1 MNTKFI
7 VTLCLIFSLASH
19 AQDGT
24 ASPYSFYGIGE
35 VKFSGTAENRFMGG
49 LSIFRDSIHMNIQN
63 PASYSSMKLTS
74 FAIGGNTNTTVTN
87 SATAEDKSKRTTLDY
102 LVVGLPFGKFGA
114 SFGLVPYSSI
124 GYKTQIITEAAGIYP
139 KTLDKHSGSGGINKM
154 YAGLAYNISKKLSIG
169 ANINYSFGKINTD
182 DIQYRD
188 PDVVQYGSKE
198 TNLSNV
204 KGINI
209 STGLMF
215 ETNLKHNKIFSSSL
229 TFTPQS
235 NLTFENER
243 TISVI
248 QIATAGESIIQ
259 SSDKIL
265 SETKVISPSKLTFGA
280 GYGQSKK
287 WQIGAE
293 VVYQQNS
300 KLTNR
305 FNDNLSNV
313 RFENATKYIVG
324 GYFIPKYNSFTS
336 YFQRVVYRA
345 GFNFQNTGLVINN
358 QAIKDQSLSI
368 GLGLPLSGT
377 FSNINIGLEMG
388 KKGTKNAGLIQENY
402 TNISIG
408 LSFNDRWFVKRKYD

>member
-1 MNTKFI
+1 
-7 VTLCLIFSLASH
+7 
-19 AQDGT
+19 
-24 ASPYSFYGIGE
+24 
-35 VKFSGTAENRFMGG
+35 
-49 LSIFRDSIHMNIQN
+49 
-63 PASYSSMKLTS
+63 
-74 FAIGGNTNTTVTN
+74 
-87 SATAEDKSKRTTLDY
+87 
-102 LVVGLPFGKFGA
+102 
-114 SFGLVPYSSI
+114 
-124 GYKTQIITEAAGIYP
+124 
-139 KTLDKHSGSGGINKM
+139 
-154 YAGLAYNISKKLSIG
+154 
-169 ANINYSFGKINTD
+169 
-182 DIQYRD
+182 
-188 PDVVQYGSKE
+188 VQYGSKE

-204 KGINI
+204 KGISI

-215 ETNLKHNKIFSSSL
+215 ETNLKNNKVFSSSL

-248 QIATAGESIIQ
+248 QIAIAGESIIQ

-265 SETKVISPSKLTFGA
+265 SVTKVISPSKFTFGA

-358 QAIKDQSLSI
+358 QPIKDQSVSF

-388 KKGTKNAGLIQENY
+388 KKGTTTAGLIQENY

-408 LSFNDRWFVKRKYD
+408 LSFNDRWFIKRKYD

>member
-1 MNTKFI
+1 MINKII
-7 VTLCLIFSLASH
+7 VTFCLICSVATF

-35 VKFSGTAENRFMGG
+35 VKFSGTAENRSMGG

-124 GYKTQIITEAAGIYP
+124 GYKTQLITEAVGSYP
-139 KTLDKHSGSGGINKM
+139 RTLDRHSGSGGINRV
-154 YAGLAYNISKKLSIG
+154 YAGLAYNISKNLSIG
-169 ANINYSFGKINTD
+169 ANINYNFGKINTD

-188 PDVVQYGSKE
+188 PDVVQYGTKE
-198 TNLSNV
+198 NNLSNV
-204 KGINI
+204 KGINF

-215 ETNLKHNKIFSSSL
+215 EKNLKGGKVFTTSL

-235 NLTFENER
+235 NLTFDTER
-243 TISVI
+243 TISIV
-248 QIATAGESIIQ
+248 QIAVAGESIVQ
-259 SSDKIL
+259 SLDKL
-265 SETKVISPSKLTFGA
+265 YSETKVISPSKFTFGA

-293 VVYQQNS
+293 MVYQQNS

-305 FNDNLSNV
+305 FNDNIPNV
-313 RFENATKYIVG
+313 SFENATKYIVG

-336 YFQRVVYRA
+336 YFQRVVYRV
-345 GFNFQNTGLVINN
+345 GFNFQNTGLIINN
-358 QAIKDQSLSI
+358 QSIKDQSISI
-368 GLGLPLSGT
+368 GLGLPLNGT

-388 KKGTKNAGLIQENY
+388 KKGTTNAGLIQENY

-408 LSFNDRWFVKRKYD
+408 LSFNDRWFIKRKYD